1 MSIAAGLPS
10 WGALLDNFVEAMS
23 LDITPKDLQGL
34 GSLEQAELLQVILAK
49 QAGRHDEAAR
59 RDSQEQLGRQVAA
72 ILARDGRRPSL
83 AHCLLAGMRIPEAVT
98 TNYDHLYE
106 EAVAASSGLPVGR
119 RDLAISTL
127 PWDPTKASRPWVLK
141 MHGDVD
147 HPATIVLSRSS
158 FVRYDTRWKPVGSLV
173 QSLMMT
179 KHLLVVGASMT
190 DDNLLR
196 FAYEVAG
203 LREELVAS
211 GAPGG
216 LGSEIGTVV
225 HLADDAAF
233 SRLWEGRFDVA
244 VASPPLPDDGTP
256 ARETTS
262 RGEKEAE
269 AARRRRAARGLTRF
283 LDTVAMYAE
292 RDAPH
297 LLDDRYLPVGPDEAA
312 LVRRLREDAHA
323 VRQRADAGATGAQG
337 GASSRRR
344 WNGSGPVTSATSNH
358 LTFDFRR
365 RVPISPARPSYQVP
379 KNRTF
384 RLADSPSDHGGTV
397 SATATENAP
406 NDSDDTTE
414 SRVEKVAARLTALV
428 GSVVADGV
436 GPVAGSVEWAESRLA
451 RVQKERYDPSKKRQR
466 NPDEDTEEIERVIK
480 RLVIES
486 TQAAGANGFVT
497 GLGGLVAMP
506 VTIPANMAGAL
517 IINARLAG
525 AIAYLRGYD
534 LHDPHILTMVTL
546 VSAGSTA
553 QQVLSAF
560 GAKVGQQFA
569 MEAIKAI
576 PMSVLRQVN
585 KKAGFFLVAKYGTQ
599 RAAITLAKVL
609 PIVGGVVGGAVDA
622 TLTQL
627 IARTAKSLFPRDID
641 DMPERKPRR
650 RRRDETADG
659 VA

>member
-1 MSIAAGLPS
+1 M
-10 WGALLDNFVEAMS
+10 
-23 LDITPKDLQGL
+23 
-34 GSLEQAELLQVILAK
+34 
-49 QAGRHDEAAR
+49 
-59 RDSQEQLGRQVAA
+59 
-72 ILARDGRRPSL
+72 
-83 AHCLLAGMRIPEAVT
+83 
-98 TNYDHLYE
+98 
-106 EAVAASSGLPVGR
+106 
-119 RDLAISTL
+119 
-127 PWDPTKASRPWVLK
+127 
-141 MHGDVD
+141 
-147 HPATIVLSRSS
+147 
-158 FVRYDTRWKPVGSLV
+158 
-173 QSLMMT
+173 
-179 KHLLVVGASMT
+179 
-190 DDNLLR
+190 
-196 FAYEVAG
+196 
-203 LREELVAS
+203 
-211 GAPGG
+211 
-216 LGSEIGTVV
+216 
-225 HLADDAAF
+225 
-233 SRLWEGRFDVA
+233 
-244 VASPPLPDDGTP
+244 
-256 ARETTS
+256 
-262 RGEKEAE
+262 
-269 AARRRRAARGLTRF
+269 
-283 LDTVAMYAE
+283 
-292 RDAPH
+292 
-297 LLDDRYLPVGPDEAA
+297 
-312 LVRRLREDAHA
+312 
-323 VRQRADAGATGAQG
+323 
-337 GASSRRR
+337 
-344 WNGSGPVTSATSNH
+344 
-358 LTFDFRR
+358 
-365 RVPISPARPSYQVP
+365 
-379 KNRTF
+379 
-384 RLADSPSDHGGTV
+384 

-406 NDSDDTTE
+406 NDPDDATD
-414 SRVEKVAARLTALV
+414 SRVERVAARLTALV

-436 GPVAGSVEWAESRLA
+436 GPVSGSVEWAESRLA

-466 NPDEDTEEIERVIK
+466 NPDEDVEEVERVIK

-525 AIAYLRGYD
+525 GIAYLRGYD

-576 PMSVLRQVN
+576 PISVLRQVN

-650 RRRDETADG
+650 RRRDETADE